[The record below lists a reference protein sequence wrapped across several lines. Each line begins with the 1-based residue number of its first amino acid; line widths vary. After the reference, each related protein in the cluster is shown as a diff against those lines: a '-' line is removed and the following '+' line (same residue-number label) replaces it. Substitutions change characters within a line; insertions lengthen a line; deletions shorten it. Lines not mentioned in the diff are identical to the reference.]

1 MSSTPG
7 GNAAPVIM
15 PAPSKE
21 QTTPVAAAATPV
33 ASATPVSATTHAH
46 EAAAAS
52 PDNTP
57 AIIESPAS
65 GAAAL
70 AQ

>member
-1 MSSTPG
+1 
-7 GNAAPVIM
+7 M

-21 QTTPVAAAATPV
+21 QTAPLAAAATPV
-33 ASATPVSATTHAH
+33 ASAAPVSATTHAH

-52 PDNTP
+52 PDSSP